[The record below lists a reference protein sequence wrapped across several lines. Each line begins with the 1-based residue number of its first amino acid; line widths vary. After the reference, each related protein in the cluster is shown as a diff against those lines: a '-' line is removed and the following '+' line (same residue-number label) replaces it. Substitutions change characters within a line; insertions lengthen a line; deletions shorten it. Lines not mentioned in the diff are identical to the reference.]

1 MALGAGSA
9 TVNKVKISVLV
20 GEVGQSHTHTLQE
33 VISAMQEDKS
43 KGRGQ
48 SDRLAGAI

>member
-1 MALGAGSA
+1 MVLGAGSGA
-9 TVNKVKISVLV
+9 VNKVNISALL

-33 VISAMQEDKS
+33 VISAVQEDKT
-43 KGRGQ
+43 KGRGH